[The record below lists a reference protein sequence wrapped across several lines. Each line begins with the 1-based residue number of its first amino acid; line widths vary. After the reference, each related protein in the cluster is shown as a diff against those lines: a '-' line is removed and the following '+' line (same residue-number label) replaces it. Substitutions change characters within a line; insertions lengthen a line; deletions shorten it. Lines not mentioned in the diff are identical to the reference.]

1 LNPYGCIFMGVHLGL
16 VAIAQGR
23 LTEASNLLNTA
34 EELVLDHFSGNIAIL
49 SMVRTVM
56 AQVVYARNNIAQAA
70 ELLSDSLA
78 TISTSEGW
86 PELFASGYATS
97 ALLLLAKGDGAGAE
111 GGLVSAVELL
121 GSRELPQ
128 LNLFLMACRANILV
142 RLDQVAEASAS
153 LDEVE
158 RGLATNR
165 TVNWAERDEYAI
177 ARARLDIVEG
187 RRDQALKALDGVVA
201 EARRQGRIRSELR
214 AETLRVLA
222 LAAQGNDEAA
232 AQVLL
237 GVVERTR
244 GERERRMYI
253 DEGPAMA
260 ERLRDLVRRPCAPH
274 LSPATLEYVADLL
287 TGFAEL
293 APGDARSRLLADLT
307 PRELEILRE
316 LVGGGS
322 NKVIARAIDLNENA
336 VKFHLKNIFRK
347 LGVAGRGMAVTMAEK
362 LDLVR

>member
-1 LNPYGCIFMGVHLGL
+1 
-16 VAIAQGR
+16 
-23 LTEASNLLNTA
+23 
-34 EELVLDHFSGNIAIL
+34 
-49 SMVRTVM
+49 M
-56 AQVVYARNNIAQAA
+56 AQIAYARNNIAQAA
-70 ELLSDSLA
+70 ELLSESLA

-97 ALLLLAKGDGAGAE
+97 ALLLLVQGDGAGAE
-111 GGLVSAVELL
+111 DSLVVAAELL
-121 GSRELPQ
+121 RSRELPQ
-128 LNLFLMACRANILV
+128 LNLFLMACRANILG
-142 RLDQVAEASAS
+142 RIGRMTDANAIF
-153 LDEVE
+153 DEVE
-158 RGLATNR
+158 RGLATSR
-165 TVNWAERDEYAI
+165 AVNWAERDEYAI
-177 ARARLDIVEG
+177 AKARLDIAEG
-187 RRDQALKALDGVVA
+187 RPDQALKALEVVVA

-222 LAAQGNDEAA
+222 LAAQGRDDAA
-232 AQVLL
+232 AQILL

-260 ERLRDLVRRPCAPH
+260 EQLRDLVRRPGAAH

-293 APGDARSRLLADLT
+293 APGDAKARLLATLT

-347 LGVAGRGMAVTMAEK
+347 LGVAGRGMAVTMAER
-362 LDLVR
+362 LELVS